1 MCKVKVTAYL
11 FDCDHVAKIFSDVQK
26 CEDAVRLENECLETP
41 YEEKMIVVEGK
52 CPECVGDPEHEMEF
66 EDEQAD
72 AAKADKAHPKPKHKS
87 DFFKV
92 VMNEES
98 EK

>member
-1 MCKVKVTAYL
+1 MCKVYIATYL
-11 FDCDHVAKIFSDVQK
+11 FDCEHVAKIFSDIEK
-26 CEDAVRLENECLETP
+26 CEDAVRLEKECLETP

-66 EDEQAD
+66 DDEPED
-72 AAKADKAHPKPKHKS
+72 AAKADKVDPKPRYKS

-98 EK
+98 DT